1 MARPPLLP
9 DAAIL
14 AVIDE
19 LRGQHAVLT
28 GTRLR
33 EELARRHGL
42 RCGVSRLYRLLHQA
56 TQPQPVPAAPAAR
69 PLPTGHAADLQAQLA
84 AALERARLAEHR
96 EEHHQTRWASEIHA
110 LREQVRTHLDASH
123 RLKILEGELQD
134 RSRELASA
142 FYRISDLEARLEQ
155 LDPG

>member
-14 AVIDE
+14 AVIAE

-33 EELARRHGL
+33 EELAARYGTP
-42 RCGVSRLYRLLHQA
+42 CGVARIYRLLHQA
-56 TQPQPVPAAPAAR
+56 TQPRPAPDSAAQPQPAGDVAE
-69 PLPTGHAADLQAQLA
+69 LQAQLA

-96 EEHHQTRWASEIHA
+96 EEHHQARWANEIHA

-134 RSRELASA
+134 RSRELTSA
-142 FYRISDLEARLEQ
+142 YLRMSDLETKLRTLEE
-155 LDPG
+155 P